1 MRRHAPLLALVAAVA
16 LAACGGPK
24 RPPATAGPPPPPPPD
39 DQLVG
44 PGAGGGS
51 AGEADPIDWG
61 PDISP
66 VDSDGSLGETY
77 LGDEYGEGGP
87 LDDVHF
93 EYDRATL
100 SPQAR
105 STLEQHARWLMANP
119 STHVVIEGHCDERG
133 TVEYN
138 LALGDQRARAA
149 MEYLLSLG
157 VPAGRMTVVSLG
169 KERPLDPRSTEEAWA
184 RNRRAHFVVRR

>member
-1 MRRHAPLLALVAAVA
+1 VGD
-16 LAACGGPK
+16 GG
-24 RPPATAGPPPPPPPD
+24 R
-39 DQLVG
+39 
-44 PGAGGGS
+44 GGL
-51 AGEADPIDWG
+51 GEADPIDWG

-66 VDSDGSLGETY
+66 VDSDGALGEEY

-87 LDDVHF
+87 LADIQF
-93 EYDRATL
+93 EFNL
-100 SPQAR
+100 SSLSAQAR
-105 STLEQHARWLMANP
+105 STLEQHARWLLQRP
-119 STHVVIEGHCDERG
+119 SAHVVIEGHCDERG

-138 LALGDQRARAA
+138 LALGDQRARSA

-169 KERPLDPRSTEEAWA
+169 KERPVDPGSNEAAWA

>member
-1 MRRHAPLLALVAAVA
+1 MRRHAPVLLALLAAFA
-16 LAACGGPK
+16 LVACGGPK
-24 RPPATAGPPPPPPPD
+24 RPPAAAGPPPPPPPD
-39 DQLVG
+39 EELI
-44 PGAGGGS
+44 GGS
-51 AGEADPIDWG
+51 GGRSDPDAVDWG

-66 VDSDGSLGETY
+66 VDSDSSLGEVY

-87 LDDVHF
+87 LADVLF

-100 SPQAR
+100 SPEAR
-105 STLEQHARWLMANP
+105 ATLEQHARWLLSRP
-119 STHVVIEGHCDERG
+119 SAHVVIEGHCDERG

-169 KERPLDPRSTEEAWA
+169 KERPLDPGSNEAAWA